1 MPILLVAAA
10 LWATFLLL
18 VLALCLAARQG
29 DRQQPLDPEQPSC
42 ERYLLLTATSERAP
56 VRPMHP
62 TREPHPVGQPN
73 PT

>member
-1 MPILLVAAA
+1 MPILLAIAA
-10 LWATFLLL
+10 LWATCLLL

-29 DRQQPLDPEQPSC
+29 DRQQQPHPAQPSF
-42 ERYLLLTATSERAP
+42 EPYLPAVASQRAQ
-56 VRPMHP
+56 VRPMRP